1 MAKVSAVELVVGTEV
16 VVLAIDVDADELC
29 VLKLLAA
36 FVLAVLAVAEL
47 DSLGAVVSS
56 DVERARCAAL
66 VATRPAAAAVAAD
79 VTVVRLVDVATVRE
93 VIKAEV
99 TRDVVVARVVGGA
112 VAIVVAGVLAVV
124 VAAEVARVVAA
135 APQREPLSGDT
146 TCGDAA
152 GMPGLGWPTPLRCP

>member
-1 MAKVSAVELVVGTEV
+1 M

-29 VLKLLAA
+29 VLALLGAV
-36 FVLAVLAVAEL
+36 VLGVLAVAEL
-47 DSLGAVVSS
+47 DSLGAVVSC

-66 VATRPAAAAVAAD
+66 VATRPTAAAAVAD

-93 VIKAEV
+93 VVKAVEADV

-124 VAAEVARVVAA
+124 VAAEVARVVAV

-152 GMPGLGWPTPLRCP
+152 GIPGLG

>member
-1 MAKVSAVELVVGTEV
+1 MAKVSAVELVVSAEV
-16 VVLAIDVDADELC
+16 VVLAIDVDGDELC
-29 VLKLLAA
+29 VLALLAA
-36 FVLAVLAVAEL
+36 VVLAILAVAEL
-47 DSLGAVVSS
+47 DWLGALVRC

-66 VATRPAAAAVAAD
+66 VATRPAAAAAVAD

-93 VIKAEV
+93 VVKAVEAEV

-124 VAAEVARVVAA
+124 VAAEVARVVAV

-152 GMPGLGWPTPLRCP
+152 GIPGLG

>member
-1 MAKVSAVELVVGTEV
+1 M

-29 VLKLLAA
+29 VLALLGAV
-36 FVLAVLAVAEL
+36 VLGVLAVAEL
-47 DSLGAVVSS
+47 DSLGAVVSC

-66 VATRPAAAAVAAD
+66 VATRPTAAAAVAD

-93 VIKAEV
+93 VVKAVEADV

-152 GMPGLGWPTPLRCP
+152 GIPGLG

>member
-1 MAKVSAVELVVGTEV
+1 M

-29 VLKLLAA
+29 VLALLGAV
-36 FVLAVLAVAEL
+36 VLGVLAVAEL
-47 DSLGAVVSS
+47 DSLGAVVSC

-66 VATRPAAAAVAAD
+66 VATRPTAAAAVAD

-93 VIKAEV
+93 VVKAVEADV